1 MNKKLVAALTLSAL
15 LLSTNSFAANE
26 TQKLDAIKKLGLK
39 IDQSIN
45 KSNLKDEIK
54 LQNGITL
61 KFDKEGKLIGID
73 ALSSTEKL
81 LSGKSDANFED
92 YLNSTISKLQKDGY
106 IPKEYKL
113 VDKQDILDNGYKVV
127 FEKENSFNVKN
138 PYNIITVSFDK
149 KTNELKTFNKIEK
162 FEVTKAPSV
171 KIEDAKKVA
180 IEKLKGIKDFDE
192 TKIKS
197 ETTVVDIDKLPT
209 KFTQNKGLA
218 VSHVFEYEGTKVYVD
233 ANTKELLGADKLKSN
248 DDTQS
253 KKQYLVSR
261 IYGKD
266 RIDTSIQIA
275 KSYIKTSEFAILAN
289 QNNFPDSLSATVLS
303 KKYNAPILLTD
314 AIKADKGL
322 IQEIKR
328 LQTKYFV
335 KIGGEKSISN
345 EVATQLLPKE
355 SKVKSYKGADRYAT
369 NAEIIKEFKDA
380 DTCIIASGE
389 NFADSLSIGAFATK
403 NGYPIVL
410 VQKDKIND
418 VTKQALKDSKIK
430 KCYIVGGE
438 NSVSKSLEK
447 ELPQVIERISGND
460 RYETSLKIADK
471 FYKDAQGAYLAS
483 GEVFADSLAIN
494 PIAARFDVPL
504 ILTPKDKLPQK
515 TQQYLEKSKI
525 VQVAIIGGEKTVSKQ
540 IQQELAKTN
549 PNVATSVTFTYT
561 KDGKKITREL
571 TNAEANELAKLMN
584 ENKKHVTGERLKS
597 IFDNYFTLV
606 GANGKTKVAVSVN
619 IDKDEVVIDD
629 AILEKGAKLNKD
641 NDLAKQYI
649 KFIENLQQN

>member
-39 IDQSIN
+39 IDQSID

-61 KFDKEGKLIGID
+61 KFDKDGKLIGID
-73 ALSSTEKL
+73 ALSSKEKL
-81 LSGKSDANFED
+81 LSGKSDDKFED

-113 VDKQDILDNGYKVV
+113 VDQQDILDNGYKVV
-127 FEKENSFNVKN
+127 FEKENSYNVKN

-149 KTNELKTFNKIEK
+149 KTNELKTFNKIGN
-162 FEVTKAPSV
+162 FEVTTKPKI

-180 IEKLKGIKDFDE
+180 IEKLKSIKDFDE
-192 TKIKS
+192 TKVKS
-197 ETTVVDIDKLPT
+197 ETTVVDIEKLPT
-209 KFTQNKGLA
+209 KFTQNKGLK
-218 VSHVFEYEGTKVYVD
+218 VSYVFEYEGTKVYVD

-248 DDTQS
+248 GNAQS
-253 KKQYLVSR
+253 TKPYVVSR

-275 KSYIKTSEFAILAN
+275 KSYIKTSKFAILAN

-303 KKYNAPILLTD
+303 KKFNAPILLTD
-314 AIKADKGL
+314 SKVADKSL

-345 EVATQLLPKE
+345 EVAKQLLPEK
-355 SKVKSYKGADRYAT
+355 SKVRSFKGADRYAT

-380 DTCIIASGE
+380 DTCIIAGGE
-389 NFADSLSIGAFATK
+389 NFADSLSIGAYATK

-410 VQKDKIND
+410 VQKNKIND

-447 ELPQVIERISGND
+447 ELPQVIERIAGND

-471 FYKDAQGAYLAS
+471 FYKDAEGAYLAS
-483 GEVFADSLAIN
+483 GEAFADSLAIN
-494 PIAARFDVPL
+494 PIAAKFDVPL

-515 TQQYLEKSKI
+515 TLEYLEKSKI
-525 VQVAIIGGEKTVSKQ
+525 IQVAIIGGEKTVSKQ
-540 IQQELAKTN
+540 IQQELAKN
-549 PNVATSVTFTYT
+549 NQEVATTVTFTYT
-561 KDGKKITREL
+561 KDGKKVTREL
-571 TNAEANELAKLMN
+571 TNTEANELAKLMN
-584 ENKKHVTGERLKS
+584 EHDKYVKDQRLKS

-606 GANGKTKVAVSVN
+606 GANGRTKVAVSVN
-619 IDKDEVVIDD
+619 IEKNEVVIDD
-629 AILEKGAKLNKD
+629 AITEKGATLNKD
-641 NDLAKQYI
+641 NELAKQYI
-649 KFIENLQQN
+649 KFIENLKQN

>member
-1 MNKKLVAALTLSAL
+1 MNKKILAGVLLTSL
-15 LLSTNSFAANE
+15 LIGTNSFAANE
-26 TQKLDAIKKLGLK
+26 KQKLDAIEKLGLK
-39 IDQSIN
+39 IDQSID
-45 KSNLKDEIK
+45 KTNLADEIK
-54 LQNGITL
+54 LQNKITL
-61 KFDKEGKLIGID
+61 KFDKDGKLIGID
-73 ALSSTEKL
+73 ALSITEKL
-81 LSGKSDANFED
+81 LSGKSNAKFED

-106 IPKEYKL
+106 IPEGYKL
-113 VDKQDILDNGYKVV
+113 VDEQDILDNGYKVV

-162 FEVTKAPSV
+162 FEVTNAPTA
-171 KIEDAKKVA
+171 KLDDAKKVA

-192 TKIKS
+192 TKVKS
-197 ETTVVDIDKLPT
+197 ETSVINIDNLST
-209 KFTQNKGLA
+209 KFTKNKGLVVA
-218 VSHVFEYEGTKVYVD
+218 YVFEYEDTKVYVD

-248 DDTQS
+248 GNTQS
-253 KKQYLVSR
+253 TKPYVVSR
-261 IYGKD
+261 INGKN

-314 AIKADKGL
+314 AKKSDKSL

-345 EVATQLLPKE
+345 EVAKQLLPEK
-355 SKVKSYKGADRYAT
+355 SKVRSFKGADRYAT
-369 NAEIIKEFKDA
+369 NAEIIKEFKDT

-389 NFADSLSIGAFATK
+389 NFADSLSIGAYATK

-410 VQKDKIND
+410 VQKNKIND
-418 VTKQALKDSKIK
+418 VTKKALKNTKIK

-438 NSVSKSLEK
+438 NSVSKSLKK
-447 ELPQVIERISGND
+447 ELPQVIERIAGND

-494 PIAARFDVPL
+494 PIAAKFNVPL

-515 TQQYLEKSKI
+515 TLEYLEKSKI
-525 VQVAIIGGEKTVSKQ
+525 IQVAIIGGEKTVSKE
-540 IQQELAKTN
+540 IQQELAKN
-549 PNVATSVTFTYT
+549 NQEVVTSVTFTYT
-561 KDGKKITREL
+561 KDGKKVTRKL

-584 ENKKHVTGERLKS
+584 EHDKYVKDQRLKS

-619 IDKDEVVIDD
+619 IGKDEVVIDD
-629 AILEKGAKLNKD
+629 AITGKGATLKKD
-641 NDLAKQYI
+641 NELAKQYI
-649 KFIENLQQN
+649 KFIENLKQN

>member
-1 MNKKLVAALTLSAL
+1 MNKKIIAGLMITATF
-15 LLSTNSFAANE
+15 LSTTSLASNE
-26 TQKLDAIKKLGLK
+26 SKKLETMKNFDLK
-39 IDQSIN
+39 IDEQIDKN
-45 KSNLKDEIK
+45 NLKDEIV
-54 LQNGITL
+54 LQNGVRL
-61 KFDKEGKLIGID
+61 KFDQKGNLIEYD
-73 ALSSTEKL
+73 ALNSTAKIRTR
-81 LSGKSDANFED
+81 SVDVKFED
-92 YLNSTISKLQKDGY
+92 YLNSTISKLQKDDY

-149 KTNELKTFNKIEK
+149 KTNELKTFNKIEE

-171 KIEDAKKVA
+171 KLEDAKKVA

-192 TKIKS
+192 TKVKS

-218 VSHVFEYEGTKVYVD
+218 VSYVFEYEGTKVYVD
-233 ANTKELLGADKLKSN
+233 ANTKALLGADKLKT
-248 DDTQS
+248 DDSTQS
-253 KKQYLVSR
+253 TKPYVVSR

-314 AIKADKGL
+314 AKTADKGL

-345 EVATQLLPKE
+345 EVVKQLLPE
-355 SKVKSYKGADRYAT
+355 GSKVKSYKGADRYAT

-389 NFADSLSIGAFATK
+389 NFADSLSIGAYATK

-430 KCYIVGGE
+430 KCYIVGEE

-447 ELPQVIERISGND
+447 ELPQVIERIAGND

-515 TQQYLEKSKI
+515 TQEYLDKSKI
-525 VQVAIIGGEKTVSKQ
+525 VQIAIIGGEKTVSKQ

-549 PNVATSVTFTYT
+549 PNVATSVKFTYT
-561 KDGKKITREL
+561 KDGKKVTREL

-584 ENKKHVTGERLKS
+584 EHEKYVTGERLKS

-606 GANGKTKVAVSVN
+606 SANGRTKVAVSVN
-619 IDKDEVVIDD
+619 IEKDEVVIDD
-629 AILEKGAKLNKD
+629 AILEKGATLNKD

>member
-1 MNKKLVAALTLSAL
+1 MNKKIVAALTLSAL
-15 LLSTNSFAANE
+15 LLSTNSFASNE
-26 TQKLDAIKKLGLK
+26 KQKLDAIEKLGLK
-39 IDQSIN
+39 IDQSID
-45 KSNLKDEIK
+45 KTNLADEIK

-61 KFDKEGKLIGID
+61 KFDKDGKLVGIN

-81 LSGKSDANFED
+81 LSGKTDDKFED
-92 YLNSTISKLQKDGY
+92 YLNSTIAKLQKDGY
-106 IPKEYKL
+106 IPEGYKL

-149 KTNELKTFNKIEK
+149 KTNELKTFNKIEE

-171 KIEDAKKVA
+171 KLEDAKKVA
-180 IEKLKGIKDFDE
+180 IEKLKGIKGFDE
-192 TKIKS
+192 TKVKS
-197 ETTVVDIDKLPT
+197 ETTVVDVDKLPT
-209 KFTQNKGLA
+209 KFTQNKGLK
-218 VSHVFEYEGTKVYVD
+218 VSYVFEYEGTKVYVD
-233 ANTKELLGADKLKSN
+233 ANTKELLGADKLKS
-248 DDTQS
+248 DDNTQGT
-253 KKQYLVSR
+253 KQYLVSR
-261 IYGKD
+261 INGKN

-275 KSYIKTSEFAILAN
+275 KSYIKSSEFAILAN

-314 AIKADKGL
+314 ANTADKGL

-345 EVATQLLPKE
+345 EVAKQLLPKG

-389 NFADSLSIGAFATK
+389 NFADSLSIGAYATK

-410 VQKDKIND
+410 VQKNKIND

-447 ELPQVIERISGND
+447 ELPQVIERIAGND

-515 TQQYLEKSKI
+515 TQQYLENSKI
-525 VQVAIIGGEKTVSKQ
+525 VQVAIIGGEKTVSKE

-549 PNVATSVTFTYT
+549 PNVATSVKFTYT
-561 KDGKKITREL
+561 KDGKKFTREL

-584 ENKKHVTGERLKS
+584 EHDKYVKDLRLKS

-619 IDKDEVVIDD
+619 IEKDEVVIDD
-629 AILEKGAKLNKD
+629 AILEKGATLNKD
-641 NDLAKQYI
+641 NELAKQYI

>member
-1 MNKKLVAALTLSAL
+1 MNKKILAGVLLTSL
-15 LLSTNSFAANE
+15 LIGTNSFAANE
-26 TQKLDAIKKLGLK
+26 TKKIDTLEDFGLKLDSKLDK
-39 IDQSIN
+39 T
-45 KSNLKDEIK
+45 NLADEIK
-54 LQNGITL
+54 LENGVTL
-61 KFDKEGKLIGID
+61 KFDKDGKLVLLDG
-73 ALSSTEKL
+73 LSAKADIL
-81 LSGKSDANFED
+81 KAKSDEKFED
-92 YLNSTISKLQKDGY
+92 YKNKTLDMLKKEGY

-162 FEVTKAPSV
+162 FEVTKAPTG
-171 KIEDAKKVA
+171 KLEDAKKVA
-180 IEKLKGIKDFDE
+180 IEKLKSIKDFDE
-192 TKIKS
+192 TKVKS
-197 ETTVVDIDKLPT
+197 ETSVINIDNLPT
-209 KFTQNKGLA
+209 KFTKNKGLVVA
-218 VSHVFEYEGTKVYVD
+218 YVFEYEGTKVYVD

-248 DDTQS
+248 DNTQS
-253 KKQYLVSR
+253 TKPYVVSR

-314 AIKADKGL
+314 SKVADKSL

-345 EVATQLLPKE
+345 EVAKQLLPEK
-355 SKVKSYKGADRYAT
+355 SKVRSFKGADRYAT

-389 NFADSLSIGAFATK
+389 NFADSLSIGAYATK

-410 VQKDKIND
+410 VQKNKIND

-438 NSVSKSLEK
+438 NSISKSLEK
-447 ELPQVIERISGND
+447 ELPQVIERIAGND

-471 FYKDAQGAYLAS
+471 FYKDAEGAYLAS

-494 PIAARFDVPL
+494 PIAAKFDVPL

-515 TQQYLEKSKI
+515 TLEYLEKSKI
-525 VQVAIIGGEKTVSKQ
+525 IQVAIIGGEKTVSKQ
-540 IQQELAKTN
+540 IQQELDKTN
-549 PNVATSVTFTYT
+549 PNVVTSVKFTYT
-561 KDGKKITREL
+561 KDGKKFTRKL

-584 ENKKHVTGERLKS
+584 EHDKYVKDQRLKS

-606 GANGKTKVAVSVN
+606 GANGRTKVAVSVN
-619 IDKDEVVIDD
+619 IEKDEVVIDD
-629 AILEKGAKLNKD
+629 AITEKGATLNKD
-641 NDLAKQYI
+641 NELAKQYI
-649 KFIENLQQN
+649 KFIENLKQN

>member
-1 MNKKLVAALTLSAL
+1 MNKKIVAALTLSAL
-15 LLSTNSFAANE
+15 LLSTNSFASNE
-26 TQKLDAIKKLGLK
+26 KQKLDAIEKLGLK
-39 IDQSIN
+39 IDQSID
-45 KSNLKDEIK
+45 KTNLADEIK

-61 KFDKEGKLIGID
+61 KFDKEGKLVGID

-81 LSGKSDANFED
+81 LSGKSDDKFED
-92 YLNSTISKLQKDGY
+92 YLNNTIAKLKKDGY
-106 IPKEYKL
+106 IPEGYKL

-171 KIEDAKKVA
+171 KLEDAKKIA
-180 IEKLKGIKDFDE
+180 IEKLKSIKDFDE
-192 TKIKS
+192 TKVES

-209 KFTQNKGLA
+209 KFAQNKGLK
-218 VSHVFEYEGTKVYVD
+218 VSYVFEYEGTTVYVD
-233 ANTKELLGADKLKSN
+233 ANTNELLGADKLKS
-248 DDTQS
+248 DDNTQS
-253 KKQYLVSR
+253 TKQYVVSR
-261 IYGKD
+261 INGKD

-275 KSYIKTSEFAILAN
+275 KSYIKSSEFAILAN

-314 AIKADKGL
+314 ATTADKGL

-345 EVATQLLPKE
+345 EVATQLLPE
-355 SKVKSYKGADRYAT
+355 GSKVKSYKGADRYAT

-389 NFADSLSIGAFATK
+389 NFADSLSIGAYATK

-410 VQKDKIND
+410 VQKNKIND

-447 ELPQVIERISGND
+447 ELPQVIERIAGND

-515 TQQYLEKSKI
+515 TQQYLENSKI
-525 VQVAIIGGEKTVSKQ
+525 IQVAIIGGEKTVSKE
-540 IQQELAKTN
+540 IQQELAKNN
-549 PNVATSVTFTYT
+549 PNVATSVKLTYT
-561 KDGKKITREL
+561 KDGKKVTREL

-606 GANGKTKVAVSVN
+606 AANGKTKVAVSVN
-619 IDKDEVVIDD
+619 IEKDGVVIDD
-629 AILEKGAKLNKD
+629 AILEKGATLNKD

-649 KFIENLQQN
+649 KFIENLHQN

>member
-1 MNKKLVAALTLSAL
+1 MNKKILAGVLLTSL
-15 LLSTNSFAANE
+15 LIGTNSFAANE
-26 TQKLDAIKKLGLK
+26 TKKIDTLEDFGLKLDSKLDK
-39 IDQSIN
+39 T
-45 KSNLKDEIK
+45 NLADEIK
-54 LQNGITL
+54 LENGVTL
-61 KFDKEGKLIGID
+61 KFDKDGKLIGIN

-81 LSGKSDANFED
+81 LSGKSDEKFED
-92 YLNSTISKLQKDGY
+92 YKNKTLDMLKKEGY

-113 VDKQDILDNGYKVV
+113 VDEQDILDNGYKVV

-162 FEVTKAPSV
+162 FEVTNAPTA
-171 KIEDAKKVA
+171 KLEDAKKVA
-180 IEKLKGIKDFDE
+180 IEKLKSIKGFDE
-192 TKIKS
+192 TKVKS
-197 ETTVVDIDKLPT
+197 ETSVINIDNLPT
-209 KFTQNKGLA
+209 KFTKNKGLVVA
-218 VSHVFEYEGTKVYVD
+218 YVFEYEGTKVYVD

-248 DDTQS
+248 SNTQS
-253 KKQYLVSR
+253 TKPYVVSR

-303 KKYNAPILLTD
+303 KKFNAPILLTD
-314 AIKADKGL
+314 SKVADKSL

-345 EVATQLLPKE
+345 EVAKQLLPEK
-355 SKVKSYKGADRYAT
+355 SKVRSFKGADRYAT

-380 DTCIIASGE
+380 NTCIIASGE
-389 NFADSLSIGAFATK
+389 NFADSLSIGAYATK

-410 VQKDKIND
+410 VQKNKIND

-447 ELPQVIERISGND
+447 ELPQVIERIAGND

-471 FYKDAQGAYLAS
+471 FYKDAEGAYLAS

-494 PIAARFDVPL
+494 PIAAKFDVPL

-515 TQQYLEKSKI
+515 TLEYLEKSKI
-525 VQVAIIGGEKTVSKQ
+525 IQVAIIGGEKTVSKQ

-561 KDGKKITREL
+561 KDGKKVTREL

-584 ENKKHVTGERLKS
+584 EHDKYVKDQRLKS

-606 GANGKTKVAVSVN
+606 GANGRTKVAVSVN
-619 IDKDEVVIDD
+619 IEKDEVVIDD
-629 AILEKGAKLNKD
+629 AITEKGATLNKD
-641 NDLAKQYI
+641 NELAKQYI
-649 KFIENLQQN
+649 KFIKNLKQN

>member
-1 MNKKLVAALTLSAL
+1 MNKKIIVGLMITATF
-15 LLSTNSFAANE
+15 LSTTSLASNE
-26 TQKLDAIKKLGLK
+26 SKKLETLKNFDLK
-39 IDQSIN
+39 IDEQIDKN
-45 KSNLKDEIK
+45 NLKDEIVM
-54 LQNGITL
+54 QNGVRL
-61 KFDKEGKLIGID
+61 KFDEKGNLIEYD
-73 ALSSTEKL
+73 ALNNTAKIRTRSVDVK
-81 LSGKSDANFED
+81 FED
-92 YLNSTISKLQKDGY
+92 YLNSTISKLKKDGY
-106 IPKEYKL
+106 IPEGYKL
-113 VDKQDILDNGYKVV
+113 VDQQDILDNGYKVV

-149 KTNELKTFNKIEK
+149 KTNELKTFNKIGD
-162 FEVTKAPSV
+162 FEVTKAPTV
-171 KIEDAKKVA
+171 KLEDAKKIA
-180 IEKLKGIKDFDE
+180 TDKLKSIKDFDE
-192 TKIKS
+192 SKVKS
-197 ETTVVDIDKLPT
+197 ETSVINIDTLST
-209 KFTQNKGLA
+209 KFTQSKGLVVA
-218 VSHVFEYEGTKVYVD
+218 YVFEYEDTKVYVD
-233 ANTKELLGADKLKSN
+233 ANTKEFLGADKLKAN
-248 DDTQS
+248 TE
-253 KKQYLVSR
+253 KQFIVSR

-314 AIKADKGL
+314 AIKADKSL

-328 LQTKYFV
+328 LQTKNFI
-335 KIGGEKSISN
+335 KIGGENSISN
-345 EVATQLLPKE
+345 KVATELLPE
-355 SKVKSYKGADRYAT
+355 GSKVRSFKGADRYAT

-418 VTKQALKDSKIK
+418 VTKQALKNTKIK
-430 KCYIVGGE
+430 KYYIVGGE

-447 ELPQVIERISGND
+447 ELPQVIERIAGND

-471 FYKDAQGAYLAS
+471 FYKNAQGAYLAS

-515 TQQYLEKSKI
+515 TLEYLDNSKI
-525 VQVAIIGGEKTVSKQ
+525 VQIAIIGGEKTVSKQ
-540 IQQELAKTN
+540 IQQELVKTN
-549 PNVATSVTFTYT
+549 PNVATSVKFTYT
-561 KDGKKITREL
+561 KDGKKVTREL
-571 TNAEANELAKLMN
+571 TNTEANELAKLMN
-584 ENKKHVTGERLKS
+584 ENKKYVTGERLKS

-606 GANGKTKVAVSVN
+606 GANGRTKVAVSVN
-619 IDKDEVVIDD
+619 IEKDEVVIDD
-629 AILEKGAKLNKD
+629 AILKKGAKLNKD

-649 KFIENLQQN
+649 KFIGNLQQN

>member
-15 LLSTNSFAANE
+15 LLSTNSFASNE
-26 TQKLDAIKKLGLK
+26 TQKLDAIEKLGLK
-39 IDQSIN
+39 IDQSID
-45 KSNLKDEIK
+45 KTNLADEIK

-61 KFDKEGKLIGID
+61 KFDKEGKLVGIN

-81 LSGKSDANFED
+81 LSGKTDDKFED
-92 YLNSTISKLQKDGY
+92 YLNNTIAKLKKDGY
-106 IPKEYKL
+106 IPEEYKL

-149 KTNELKTFNKIEK
+149 KTNELKTFNKIEE
-162 FEVTKAPSV
+162 FDVTKAPSV
-171 KIEDAKKVA
+171 KLEDAKKAA
-180 IEKLKGIKDFDE
+180 IEKLKSIKGFDE
-192 TKIKS
+192 TKVKS

-218 VSHVFEYEGTKVYVD
+218 VSYVFEYEDTKVYVD

-248 DDTQS
+248 GNTQS
-253 KKQYLVSR
+253 TKQYLVSR
-261 IYGKD
+261 INGKD

-275 KSYIKTSEFAILAN
+275 KSYIKSSEFAILAN

-314 AIKADKGL
+314 AKTADKGL

-335 KIGGEKSISN
+335 KIGGQKSISN
-345 EVATQLLPKE
+345 EVAKQLLPKG
-355 SKVKSYKGADRYAT
+355 SKVRSFKGADRYAT
-369 NAEIIKEFKDA
+369 NAEIIKEYKDA

-389 NFADSLSIGAFATK
+389 NFADSLSIGAYATK

-410 VQKDKIND
+410 VQKNKIND

-447 ELPQVIERISGND
+447 ELPQVIERIAGND

-471 FYKDAQGAYLAS
+471 FYKDAEGAYLAS

-515 TQQYLEKSKI
+515 TQQYLENSKI
-525 VQVAIIGGEKTVSKQ
+525 VQVAIIGGEKTVSKE

-549 PNVATSVTFTYT
+549 PNVATSVKFTYT
-561 KDGKKITREL
+561 KDGKKFTREL

-584 ENKKHVTGERLKS
+584 EHDKYVKDLRLKS

-606 GANGKTKVAVSVN
+606 GANGRTKVAVSVN
-619 IDKDEVVIDD
+619 IEKDEVVIDD
-629 AILEKGAKLNKD
+629 AILEKGATLNKD
-641 NDLAKQYI
+641 NELAKQYI

>member
-1 MNKKLVAALTLSAL
+1 MNKKLVSALTLSAL
-15 LLSTNSFAANE
+15 LLSTNSFASNE
-26 TQKLDAIKKLGLK
+26 TQKLDAIEKLGLK
-39 IDQSIN
+39 IDQSIDKN
-45 KSNLKDEIK
+45 NLADEIK

-81 LSGKSDANFED
+81 LSGKSDDKFED
-92 YLNSTISKLQKDGY
+92 YLNSTIAKLKKDGY
-106 IPKEYKL
+106 IPEGYKL

-149 KTNELKTFNKIEK
+149 KTNELKTFNKIEE
-162 FEVTKAPSV
+162 FEVTKAPTA
-171 KIEDAKKVA
+171 KLEDAKKVA
-180 IEKLKGIKDFDE
+180 IEKLKSIKGFDE
-192 TKIKS
+192 TKVKS

-209 KFTQNKGLA
+209 KFTQNKGLK
-218 VSHVFEYEGTKVYVD
+218 VSYVFEYEGTKVYVD
-233 ANTKELLGADKLKSN
+233 ANTKELLGADKLKE
-248 DDTQS
+248 DDNTQS
-253 KKQYLVSR
+253 TKQYVVSR
-261 IYGKD
+261 INGKD

-314 AIKADKGL
+314 ATTADKGL

-345 EVATQLLPKE
+345 EVATQLLPKG

-389 NFADSLSIGAFATK
+389 NFADSLSIGAYATK

-410 VQKDKIND
+410 VQKNKIND

-447 ELPQVIERISGND
+447 ELPQVIERIAGND

-471 FYKDAQGAYLAS
+471 FYKDAKGAYLAS

-525 VQVAIIGGEKTVSKQ
+525 VQVAIIGGEKTVSKE

-549 PNVATSVTFTYT
+549 PNVATSVKFTYT
-561 KDGKKITREL
+561 KDGKKFTREL

-584 ENKKHVTGERLKS
+584 EHDKYVKDLRLKS

-619 IDKDEVVIDD
+619 IGKDEVVIDD
-629 AILEKGAKLNKD
+629 AITEKGATLKKD
-641 NDLAKQYI
+641 NELAKQYI
-649 KFIENLQQN
+649 KFIENLKQN

>member
-1 MNKKLVAALTLSAL
+1 MNKKILAGVLLTSL
-15 LLSTNSFAANE
+15 LIGTNSFAANE
-26 TQKLDAIKKLGLK
+26 TKKIDTLEDFGLKLDSKLDK
-39 IDQSIN
+39 T
-45 KSNLKDEIK
+45 NLADEIK
-54 LQNGITL
+54 LQNKITL
-61 KFDKEGKLIGID
+61 KFDKDGKVIGIN

-81 LSGKSDANFED
+81 LSGKSDEKFED
-92 YLNSTISKLQKDGY
+92 YKNKTLDMLKKEGY

-113 VDKQDILDNGYKVV
+113 VDEQDILDNGYKVV

-162 FEVTKAPSV
+162 FEVTKAPTV
-171 KIEDAKKVA
+171 KLEDAKKVA
-180 IEKLKGIKDFDE
+180 IEKLKSIKDFDD
-192 TKIKS
+192 TKVKS
-197 ETTVVDIDKLPT
+197 ETSVINIDNLPT
-209 KFTQNKGLA
+209 KFTKNKGLVVA
-218 VSHVFEYEGTKVYVD
+218 YVFEYEGTKVYVD

-248 DDTQS
+248 ADTQS
-253 KKQYLVSR
+253 TKPYVVSR

-314 AIKADKGL
+314 AKKSDKSL

-345 EVATQLLPKE
+345 EVAKQLLPEK
-355 SKVKSYKGADRYAT
+355 SKVRSFKGADRYAT

-389 NFADSLSIGAFATK
+389 NFADSLSIGAYATK

-410 VQKDKIND
+410 VQKNKIND
-418 VTKQALKDSKIK
+418 VTKQALKNSKIK

-447 ELPQVIERISGND
+447 ELPQVIERIAGND

-471 FYKDAQGAYLAS
+471 FYKDAEGAYLAS

-494 PIAARFDVPL
+494 PIAAKFDVPL

-515 TQQYLEKSKI
+515 TLEYLEKSKI
-525 VQVAIIGGEKTVSKQ
+525 IQVAIIGGEKTVSKQ
-540 IQQELAKTN
+540 IQQELAKN
-549 PNVATSVTFTYT
+549 NQEVAKTVTFTYT
-561 KDGKKITREL
+561 KDGKKVTREL
-571 TNAEANELAKLMN
+571 TNSEANQLAKLMN
-584 ENKKHVTGERLKS
+584 EHDKYVKDQRLKS

-606 GANGKTKVAVSVN
+606 GANGRKKVAVSVN
-619 IDKDEVVIDD
+619 IEKNEVVIDD
-629 AILEKGAKLNKD
+629 AITEKGATLNKD
-641 NDLAKQYI
+641 NELAKQYI
-649 KFIENLQQN
+649 KFIENLKQN

>member
-15 LLSTNSFAANE
+15 LLSTNSFASNE
-26 TQKLDAIKKLGLK
+26 TQKLDAIEKLGLK
-39 IDQSIN
+39 IDQSID
-45 KSNLKDEIK
+45 KTNLADEIK

-61 KFDKEGKLIGID
+61 KFDKEGKLIGIN

-81 LSGKSDANFED
+81 LSGKSNDKFED

-113 VDKQDILDNGYKVV
+113 VDRQDILDNGYKVV

-149 KTNELKTFNKIEK
+149 KTNELKTFNKIEE
-162 FEVTKAPSV
+162 FEVTKAPTI

-180 IEKLKGIKDFDE
+180 IEKLKGIKGFDE

-197 ETTVVDIDKLPT
+197 ETTVVNIDKLPT

-218 VSHVFEYEGTKVYVD
+218 VSYVFEYEGTKVYVD
-233 ANTKELLGADKLKSN
+233 ANTKKLLGADKLKT
-248 DDTQS
+248 DDSTQS
-253 KKQYLVSR
+253 TKPYVVSR

-314 AIKADKGL
+314 AIKADKSL

-345 EVATQLLPKE
+345 EVAKQLLPEK
-355 SKVKSYKGADRYAT
+355 SKVRSFKGADRYAT

-418 VTKQALKDSKIK
+418 VTKQALKNTKIK

-447 ELPQVIERISGND
+447 ELPKVIERIAGND

-471 FYKDAQGAYLAS
+471 FYKNAQGAYLAS

-515 TQQYLEKSKI
+515 TQEYLDNSKI
-525 VQVAIIGGEKTVSKQ
+525 VQIAIIGGEKTVSKQ

-549 PNVATSVTFTYT
+549 PNVATSVKFTYT
-561 KDGKKITREL
+561 KDGKKVTREL
-571 TNAEANELAKLMN
+571 TNAEANKLAKLMN
-584 ENKKHVTGERLKS
+584 EHEKYVTGERLKS

-606 GANGKTKVAVSVN
+606 SANGRTKVAVSVN
-619 IDKDEVVIDD
+619 IEKDEVVIDD
-629 AILEKGAKLNKD
+629 AILKKGATLNKD

>member
-1 MNKKLVAALTLSAL
+1 MNKKILAGVLLTSL
-15 LLSTNSFAANE
+15 LIGTNSFAANE
-26 TQKLDAIKKLGLK
+26 TKKIDTLEDFGLKLDSKLDK
-39 IDQSIN
+39 T
-45 KSNLKDEIK
+45 NLADEIK
-54 LQNGITL
+54 LENGVTL
-61 KFDKEGKLIGID
+61 KFDKDGKLVLLDG
-73 ALSSTEKL
+73 LSAKADIL
-81 LSGKSDANFED
+81 KAKSDEKFED
-92 YLNSTISKLQKDGY
+92 YKNKTLDMLKKEGY

-113 VDKQDILDNGYKVV
+113 VDKQNILDNGYKVV

-149 KTNELKTFNKIEK
+149 KTNEFKTFNKIED
-162 FEVTKAPSV
+162 FEVTKAPTA
-171 KIEDAKKVA
+171 KLEDAKKVA
-180 IEKLKGIKDFDE
+180 IEKLKSIKDFDD
-192 TKIKS
+192 TKVKS
-197 ETTVVDIDKLPT
+197 ETSVINIDNLPT
-209 KFTQNKGLA
+209 KFTKNKGLVVA
-218 VSHVFEYEGTKVYVD
+218 YVFEYEGTKVYVD

-248 DDTQS
+248 DNTQS
-253 KKQYLVSR
+253 TKPYVVSR

-266 RIDTSIQIA
+266 RIGTSIQIA

-314 AIKADKGL
+314 AKTADKSL

-345 EVATQLLPKE
+345 EVAKQLLPEK
-355 SKVKSYKGADRYAT
+355 SKVRSFKGADRYAT

-389 NFADSLSIGAFATK
+389 NFADSLSIGAYATK

-410 VQKDKIND
+410 VQKNKIND
-418 VTKQALKDSKIK
+418 VTKQALNDSKIK

-447 ELPQVIERISGND
+447 ELPQVIKRIAGND

-471 FYKDAQGAYLAS
+471 FYKDAEGAYLAS

-494 PIAARFDVPL
+494 PIAAKFDVPL

-515 TQQYLEKSKI
+515 TLEYLEKSKI
-525 VQVAIIGGEKTVSKQ
+525 IQVAIIGGEKTVSKQ
-540 IQQELAKTN
+540 IQQKLAKN
-549 PNVATSVTFTYT
+549 NQEVATSVKFTYT
-561 KDGKKITREL
+561 KDGKKVTREL

-584 ENKKHVTGERLKS
+584 EHGKYVKDQRLKS
-597 IFDNYFTLV
+597 IFNNYFTLV
-606 GANGKTKVAVSVN
+606 GANGRTKVAVSVN
-619 IDKDEVVIDD
+619 IEKNEVVIDD
-629 AILEKGAKLNKD
+629 AILEKGATLNKD
-641 NDLAKQYI
+641 NELAKQYI
-649 KFIENLQQN
+649 KFIENLKQN

>member
-1 MNKKLVAALTLSAL
+1 MNKKILAGVLLTSL
-15 LLSTNSFAANE
+15 LIGTNSFAANE
-26 TQKLDAIKKLGLK
+26 TKKIDTLEDFGLKLDSKLDK
-39 IDQSIN
+39 T
-45 KSNLKDEIK
+45 NLADEIK
-54 LQNGITL
+54 LENGVTL
-61 KFDKEGKLIGID
+61 KFDKDGKLIGIN

-81 LSGKSDANFED
+81 LSGKSDEKFED
-92 YLNSTISKLQKDGY
+92 YKNKTLDMLKKEGY

-113 VDKQDILDNGYKVV
+113 VDEQDILDNGYKVV

-162 FEVTKAPSV
+162 FEVTKAPTA
-171 KIEDAKKVA
+171 KLADAKKVA
-180 IEKLKGIKDFDE
+180 IEKLKSIKDFDE
-192 TKIKS
+192 TKVKS
-197 ETTVVDIDKLPT
+197 ETSVINIDNLPT
-209 KFTQNKGLA
+209 KFTKNKGLVVA
-218 VSHVFEYEGTKVYVD
+218 YVFEYEGTKVYVD

-248 DDTQS
+248 GNTKS
-253 KKQYLVSR
+253 TKPYVVSR

-314 AIKADKGL
+314 ANTADKGL

-345 EVATQLLPKE
+345 EVAKQLLPEK
-355 SKVKSYKGADRYAT
+355 SKVRSFKGADRYAT

-389 NFADSLSIGAFATK
+389 NFADSLSIGAYATK

-410 VQKDKIND
+410 VQKNKIND

-447 ELPQVIERISGND
+447 ELPQVIERIAGND

-471 FYKDAQGAYLAS
+471 FYKDAEGAYLAS

-494 PIAARFDVPL
+494 PIAAKFDVPL

-515 TQQYLEKSKI
+515 TLEYLEKSKI
-525 VQVAIIGGEKTVSKQ
+525 IQVAIIGGEKTVSKQ
-540 IQQELAKTN
+540 IQQELAKNNQEVVKT
-549 PNVATSVTFTYT
+549 VTFTYT
-561 KDGKKITREL
+561 KDGKKVTREL

-584 ENKKHVTGERLKS
+584 EHDKYVKDQRLKS
-597 IFDNYFTLV
+597 IFNNYFTLV
-606 GANGKTKVAVSVN
+606 GANGRTKVAVSVN
-619 IDKDEVVIDD
+619 IEKDEVVIDD
-629 AILEKGAKLNKD
+629 AITEKGATLNKD
-641 NDLAKQYI
+641 NELAKQYI
-649 KFIENLQQN
+649 KFIENLKQN

>member
-1 MNKKLVAALTLSAL
+1 MNKKIVAALTLSAL
-15 LLSTNSFAANE
+15 LLSTNSFASNE
-26 TQKLDAIKKLGLK
+26 KQKLDAIEKLGLK
-39 IDQSIN
+39 IDQSID
-45 KSNLKDEIK
+45 KTNLADEIK

-61 KFDKEGKLIGID
+61 KFDKEGKLVGID

-81 LSGKSDANFED
+81 LSGKSDDKFED
-92 YLNSTISKLQKDGY
+92 YLNNTIAKLKKDGY
-106 IPKEYKL
+106 IPEGYKL
-113 VDKQDILDNGYKVV
+113 VDKQDMLDNGYKVV

-171 KIEDAKKVA
+171 KLEDAKKIA
-180 IEKLKGIKDFDE
+180 IEKLKSIKDFDE
-192 TKIKS
+192 TKVES

-209 KFTQNKGLA
+209 KFAQNKGLK
-218 VSHVFEYEGTKVYVD
+218 VSYVFEYEGTKVYVD
-233 ANTKELLGADKLKSN
+233 ANTNELLGADKLKS
-248 DDTQS
+248 DDNTQS
-253 KKQYLVSR
+253 TKQYVVSR
-261 IYGKD
+261 INGKD

-275 KSYIKTSEFAILAN
+275 KSYIKSSEFAILAN

-314 AIKADKGL
+314 ATTADKGL

-345 EVATQLLPKE
+345 EVATQLLPE
-355 SKVKSYKGADRYAT
+355 GSKVKSYKGADRYAT

-389 NFADSLSIGAFATK
+389 NFADSLSIGAYATK

-410 VQKDKIND
+410 VQKNKIND

-447 ELPQVIERISGND
+447 ELPQVIERIAGND

-515 TQQYLEKSKI
+515 TQQYLENSKI
-525 VQVAIIGGEKTVSKQ
+525 IQVAIIGGEKTVSKE
-540 IQQELAKTN
+540 IQQELAKNN
-549 PNVATSVTFTYT
+549 PNVATSVKLTYT
-561 KDGKKITREL
+561 KDGKKVTREL

-606 GANGKTKVAVSVN
+606 AANGKTKVAVSVN
-619 IDKDEVVIDD
+619 IEKDGVVIDD
-629 AILEKGAKLNKD
+629 AILEKGATLNKD

-649 KFIENLQQN
+649 KFIENLHQN

>member
-1 MNKKLVAALTLSAL
+1 MNKKILAGVLLTSL
-15 LLSTNSFAANE
+15 LIGTNSFAVNE
-26 TQKLDAIKKLGLK
+26 TKKIDTLEDFGLKLDSKLDK
-39 IDQSIN
+39 T
-45 KSNLKDEIK
+45 NLADEIK

-61 KFDKEGKLIGID
+61 KFDKDGKLIGID

-81 LSGKSDANFED
+81 LSGKSDDKFED

-113 VDKQDILDNGYKVV
+113 VDEQDILDNGYKVV

-162 FEVTKAPSV
+162 FEVTKAPTA
-171 KIEDAKKVA
+171 KLEDAKKVA
-180 IEKLKGIKDFDE
+180 IEKLKSIKGFDE
-192 TKIKS
+192 TKVKS
-197 ETTVVDIDKLPT
+197 ETSVINIDNLPT
-209 KFTQNKGLA
+209 KFTKNKDLVVA
-218 VSHVFEYEGTKVYVD
+218 YVFEYEGTKVYVD

-248 DDTQS
+248 SNTQS
-253 KKQYLVSR
+253 TKPYVVSR

-303 KKYNAPILLTD
+303 KKFNAPILLTD
-314 AIKADKGL
+314 ANTADKGL

-345 EVATQLLPKE
+345 EVAKQLLPEK
-355 SKVKSYKGADRYAT
+355 SKVRSFKGADRYAT

-389 NFADSLSIGAFATK
+389 NFADSLSIGAYATK

-418 VTKQALKDSKIK
+418 VTKQALKNSKIK

-447 ELPQVIERISGND
+447 ELPQVIERIAGND

-471 FYKDAQGAYLAS
+471 FYKDAEGAYLAS

-494 PIAARFDVPL
+494 PIAAKFDVPL

-515 TQQYLEKSKI
+515 TLEYLEKSKI
-525 VQVAIIGGEKTVSKQ
+525 IQVAIIGGEKTVSKQ
-540 IQQELAKTN
+540 IQQELAKN
-549 PNVATSVTFTYT
+549 NQEVAKTVTFTYT
-561 KDGKKITREL
+561 KDGKKVTREL

-584 ENKKHVTGERLKS
+584 EHDKYVKDPRLKS

-619 IDKDEVVIDD
+619 IEKDEVVIDD
-629 AILEKGAKLNKD
+629 AITEKGATLNKD
-641 NDLAKQYI
+641 NELAKQYI
-649 KFIENLQQN
+649 KFIKNLKQN

>member
-1 MNKKLVAALTLSAL
+1 MNKKIVAALTLSAL
-15 LLSTNSFAANE
+15 LLSTNSFASNE
-26 TQKLDAIKKLGLK
+26 TQKLDAIEKLGLK
-39 IDQSIN
+39 IDQSID
-45 KSNLKDEIK
+45 KTNLADEIK
-54 LQNGITL
+54 LQSGITL
-61 KFDKEGKLIGID
+61 KFDKDGKLVGIN

-81 LSGKSDANFED
+81 LSGKSDDKFED

-106 IPKEYKL
+106 IPKKYKL

-138 PYNIITVSFDK
+138 PYNIIIVSFDK

-162 FEVTKAPSV
+162 FEVTKAPTA
-171 KIEDAKKVA
+171 KLEDAKKVA
-180 IEKLKGIKDFDE
+180 IEKLKSIKDFDE
-192 TKIKS
+192 TKVKS
-197 ETTVVDIDKLPT
+197 KTTVVDVDKLPT
-209 KFTQNKGLA
+209 KFTQNKGLK
-218 VSHVFEYEGTKVYVD
+218 VSYVFEYEGTKVYVD

-248 DDTQS
+248 DNIQS
-253 KKQYLVSR
+253 TKQYVVSR
-261 IYGKD
+261 INGKD

-275 KSYIKTSEFAILAN
+275 KSYIKSSEFAILAN

-314 AIKADKGL
+314 AKTADKGL

-345 EVATQLLPKE
+345 EVAKQLLPKG

-410 VQKDKIND
+410 VQKNKIND

-447 ELPQVIERISGND
+447 VLPQVIERIAGND
-460 RYETSLKIADK
+460 RYQTSLKIADK

-494 PIAARFDVPL
+494 PIAARLDVPL

-515 TQQYLEKSKI
+515 TQQYLENSKI
-525 VQVAIIGGEKTVSKQ
+525 VQVAIIGGEKTVSKE

-549 PNVATSVTFTYT
+549 PNVATSVKFTYT
-561 KDGKKITREL
+561 KDGKKFTREL

-584 ENKKHVTGERLKS
+584 EHDKYVKDLRLKS

-619 IDKDEVVIDD
+619 IEKDEVVIDD
-629 AILEKGAKLNKD
+629 AILEKGATLNKD
-641 NDLAKQYI
+641 NELAKQYI

>member
-1 MNKKLVAALTLSAL
+1 MNKKLITALTLSTL
-15 LLSTNSFAANE
+15 LLTTNSFASNE
-26 TQKLDAIKKLGLK
+26 TQKLDAMEKLGLK
-39 IDQSIN
+39 IDESIDKTN
-45 KSNLKDEIK
+45 IKDEIK
-54 LQNGITL
+54 LENGITL
-61 KFDKEGKLIGID
+61 KFDKEGKLIAID
-73 ALSSTEKL
+73 AFSSTEKL
-81 LSGKSDANFED
+81 LSEKTDVKFED
-92 YLNSTISKLQKDGY
+92 YLNNTIAKLKKEGY

-127 FEKENSFNVKN
+127 FEKENPYNVKN
-138 PYNIITVSFDK
+138 PYNIITISFDK
-149 KTNELKTFNKIEK
+149 KTNELKTLNKIAD
-162 FEVTKAPSV
+162 FEVTKKPTI

-192 TKIKS
+192 TKVKS
-197 ETTVVDIDKLPT
+197 ETTVVDIDKLAT

-218 VSHVFEYEGTKVYVD
+218 VSYVFEYEGTKVYVD
-233 ANTKELLGADKLKSN
+233 ANTKELLGADKLKT
-248 DDTQS
+248 DDSTQS
-253 KKQYLVSR
+253 TKPYVVSR

-314 AIKADKGL
+314 ANTADKSL
-322 IQEIKR
+322 IEEIKR

-345 EVATQLLPKE
+345 EVAIQLLPEK

-447 ELPQVIERISGND
+447 ELPQVIERIAGND

-494 PIAARFDVPL
+494 PIAAKFDVPL

-515 TQQYLEKSKI
+515 TQEYLDNSKI
-525 VQVAIIGGEKTVSKQ
+525 VQIAIIGGEKTVSKQ
-540 IQQELAKTN
+540 IQQELGKTN
-549 PNVATSVTFTYT
+549 PNVATTVTFTYT
-561 KDGKKITREL
+561 KDAKKVTREL

-584 ENKKHVTGERLKS
+584 EHDKYVKDQRLKS

-606 GANGKTKVAVSVN
+606 GANGRTKVAVSVN
-619 IDKDEVVIDD
+619 IEKDEVVIDD
-629 AILEKGAKLNKD
+629 AITEKGATLNKD

>member
-1 MNKKLVAALTLSAL
+1 MNKKIVAALTLSAL

-26 TQKLDAIKKLGLK
+26 TQKLDAMKKLGLK
-39 IDQSIN
+39 IDQSID

-81 LSGKSDANFED
+81 FSGKSDDKFED

-127 FEKENSFNVKN
+127 FEKENSYNIKN

-149 KTNELKTFNKIEK
+149 KTNEFKNFNKIGD
-162 FEVTKAPSV
+162 FEVTKKPTI

-192 TKIKS
+192 TKVKS
-197 ETTVVDIDKLPT
+197 ETSVINIDNLPT
-209 KFTQNKGLA
+209 KFTKNKGLVVA
-218 VSHVFEYEGTKVYVD
+218 YVFEYEGTKVYVD

-248 DDTQS
+248 ANTQS

-314 AIKADKGL
+314 AIKADKSL

-345 EVATQLLPKE
+345 EVAIQLLPEK

-369 NAEIIKEFKDA
+369 NAEIIKEFNDA

-418 VTKQALKDSKIK
+418 VTKQVLKDSKIK

-447 ELPQVIERISGND
+447 ELPQVIERIAGND
-460 RYETSLKIADK
+460 RYETSLKIAGK

-515 TQQYLEKSKI
+515 TQEYLDNSKI
-525 VQVAIIGGEKTVSKQ
+525 IQVAIIGGEKTVSKQ

-549 PNVATSVTFTYT
+549 PNVATSVKFTYT
-561 KDGKKITREL
+561 KDGKKVTREL

-584 ENKKHVTGERLKS
+584 EHEKYVTGERLKS

-606 GANGKTKVAVSVN
+606 SANGKTKVAVSVN
-619 IDKDEVVIDD
+619 IGKDEVVIDD
-629 AILEKGAKLNKD
+629 AILEKGATLNKD

>member
-15 LLSTNSFAANE
+15 LLSTNSFASNE
-26 TQKLDAIKKLGLK
+26 TQKLDAMKKLGLK
-39 IDQSIN
+39 IDQSID

-61 KFDKEGKLIGID
+61 KFDKEGKLIGIN

-81 LSGKSDANFED
+81 LPGKSNDKFED
-92 YLNSTISKLQKDGY
+92 YFNSTISKLQKEGY
-106 IPKEYKL
+106 IPEGYKL

-149 KTNELKTFNKIEK
+149 KTNELKTFNKIEE
-162 FEVTKAPSV
+162 FEVTKSPSV
-171 KIEDAKKVA
+171 KLEDAKKVA
-180 IEKLKGIKDFDE
+180 IEKLKSIKGFDE
-192 TKIKS
+192 TKVKS
-197 ETTVVDIDKLPT
+197 ETTVVDVDKLPT
-209 KFTQNKGLA
+209 KFTQNKGLK
-218 VSHVFEYEGTKVYVD
+218 VSYVFEYEGTKVYVD
-233 ANTKELLGADKLKSN
+233 ANTNELLGADKLKS
-248 DDTQS
+248 DDNTQS
-253 KKQYLVSR
+253 KKQYVVSR

-314 AIKADKGL
+314 AIKADKSL
-322 IQEIKR
+322 IQEIKS

-345 EVATQLLPKE
+345 EVATQLLPE
-355 SKVKSYKGADRYAT
+355 GSKVKSYKGADRYAT

-389 NFADSLSIGAFATK
+389 NFADSLSIGAYATK

-447 ELPQVIERISGND
+447 ELPQVIERIAGND

-515 TQQYLEKSKI
+515 TQEYLDNSKI
-525 VQVAIIGGEKTVSKQ
+525 VQIAIIGGEKTVSKQ
-540 IQQELAKTN
+540 IQQQLAKTN
-549 PNVATSVTFTYT
+549 PNVATYVKFTYT
-561 KDGKKITREL
+561 KAGKKVTREL
-571 TNAEANELAKLMN
+571 TNAEANEFAKLMN
-584 ENKKHVTGERLKS
+584 EHEKYVTGERLKS

-606 GANGKTKVAVSVN
+606 GANGRTKVAVSVN
-619 IDKDEVVIDD
+619 IEKDEVVIDD
-629 AILEKGAKLNKD
+629 AILEKGATLNKD

>member
-1 MNKKLVAALTLSAL
+1 MNKKILAGVLLTSLLVG
-15 LLSTNSFAANE
+15 TNSFAANE
-26 TQKLDAIKKLGLK
+26 TKKIDTLEDFGLKLDSKLDK
-39 IDQSIN
+39 T
-45 KSNLKDEIK
+45 NLADEIK
-54 LQNGITL
+54 LENGVTL
-61 KFDKEGKLIGID
+61 KFDKDGKLVLLDG
-73 ALSSTEKL
+73 LSAKADIL
-81 LSGKSDANFED
+81 KAKSDEKFED
-92 YLNSTISKLQKDGY
+92 YKNKTLDMLKKEGY

-113 VDKQDILDNGYKVV
+113 VDEQDILDNGYKVV

-162 FEVTKAPSV
+162 FEVTKAPTA
-171 KIEDAKKVA
+171 KLADAKKVA
-180 IEKLKGIKDFDE
+180 IEKLKSIKDFDE
-192 TKIKS
+192 TKVKS
-197 ETTVVDIDKLPT
+197 ETSVINIDNLPT
-209 KFTQNKGLA
+209 KFTKNKGLVVA
-218 VSHVFEYEGTKVYVD
+218 YVFEYEDTKVYVD

-248 DDTQS
+248 ANTQS
-253 KKQYLVSR
+253 TKPYVVSR
-261 IYGKD
+261 IFGKD

-275 KSYIKTSEFAILAN
+275 KSYIKKSEFAILAN

-314 AIKADKGL
+314 AKKSDKSL
-322 IQEIKR
+322 IREIKR

-345 EVATQLLPKE
+345 EVAKQLLPEK
-355 SKVKSYKGADRYAT
+355 SKVRSFKGADRYAT

-389 NFADSLSIGAFATK
+389 NFADSLSIGAYATK

-410 VQKDKIND
+410 VQKNKIND
-418 VTKQALKDSKIK
+418 VTKQALKNSKIK

-447 ELPQVIERISGND
+447 ELPQVIERIAGND

-471 FYKDAQGAYLAS
+471 FYKDAEGAYLAS

-494 PIAARFDVPL
+494 PIAAKFDVPL

-515 TQQYLEKSKI
+515 TLEYLEKSKI
-525 VQVAIIGGEKTVSKQ
+525 IQVAIIGGEKTVSKQ
-540 IQQELAKTN
+540 IQQELAKN
-549 PNVATSVTFTYT
+549 NQEVATTVTFTYT
-561 KDGKKITREL
+561 KDGKKVTREL

-584 ENKKHVTGERLKS
+584 EHDKYVKDKRLKS

-606 GANGKTKVAVSVN
+606 GANGRTKVAVSVN
-619 IDKDEVVIDD
+619 IEKNEVVIDD
-629 AILEKGAKLNKD
+629 AINEKGATLNKD
-641 NDLAKQYI
+641 NELAKQYI
-649 KFIENLQQN
+649 KFIENLKQN

>member
-1 MNKKLVAALTLSAL
+1 MNKKIVAALTLSAL
-15 LLSTNSFAANE
+15 LLSTNSFASNE
-26 TQKLDAIKKLGLK
+26 KQKLDAIEKLGLK
-39 IDQSIN
+39 IDQSID
-45 KSNLKDEIK
+45 KTNLADEIK

-61 KFDKEGKLIGID
+61 KFDKEGKLVGID

-81 LSGKSDANFED
+81 LSGKSDDKFED
-92 YLNSTISKLQKDGY
+92 YLNNTIAKLKKDGY
-106 IPKEYKL
+106 IPEGYKL

-162 FEVTKAPSV
+162 FEVTKVPSV
-171 KIEDAKKVA
+171 KLEDAKKIA
-180 IEKLKGIKDFDE
+180 IEKLKSIKDFDE
-192 TKIKS
+192 TKVES

-209 KFTQNKGLA
+209 KFAQNKGLK
-218 VSHVFEYEGTKVYVD
+218 VSYVFEYEGTKVYVD
-233 ANTKELLGADKLKSN
+233 ANTNELLGADKLKS
-248 DDTQS
+248 DDNTQS
-253 KKQYLVSR
+253 TKQYVVSR
-261 IYGKD
+261 INGKD

-275 KSYIKTSEFAILAN
+275 KSYIKSSEFAILAN

-314 AIKADKGL
+314 ATTADKGL

-345 EVATQLLPKE
+345 EVATQLLPE
-355 SKVKSYKGADRYAT
+355 GSKVKSYKGADRYAT

-389 NFADSLSIGAFATK
+389 NFADSLSIGAYATK

-410 VQKDKIND
+410 VQKNKIND

-447 ELPQVIERISGND
+447 ELPQVIERIAGND

-515 TQQYLEKSKI
+515 TQQYLENSKI
-525 VQVAIIGGEKTVSKQ
+525 IQVAIIGGEKTVFKE
-540 IQQELAKTN
+540 IQQELAKNN
-549 PNVATSVTFTYT
+549 PNVATSVKLTYT
-561 KDGKKITREL
+561 KDGKKVTREL

-606 GANGKTKVAVSVN
+606 AANGKTKVAVSVN
-619 IDKDEVVIDD
+619 IEKDGVVIDD
-629 AILEKGAKLNKD
+629 AILEKGATLNKD

-649 KFIENLQQN
+649 KFIENLHQN

>member
-15 LLSTNSFAANE
+15 LLSTNSFASNE

-39 IDQSIN
+39 IDQSID

-81 LSGKSDANFED
+81 FSGKSGDKFED
-92 YLNSTISKLQKDGY
+92 YLNSTISKLKKDGY
-106 IPKEYKL
+106 IPEGYKL
-113 VDKQDILDNGYKVV
+113 VDQQDILDNGYKVV

-149 KTNELKTFNKIEK
+149 KTNELKTFNKIGD
-162 FEVTKAPSV
+162 FEVTKAPTV
-171 KIEDAKKVA
+171 KLEDAKKIA
-180 IEKLKGIKDFDE
+180 TDKLKSIKDFDE
-192 TKIKS
+192 SKVKS
-197 ETTVVDIDKLPT
+197 ETSVINIDTLST
-209 KFTQNKGLA
+209 KFTQSKGLVVA
-218 VSHVFEYEGTKVYVD
+218 YVFEYEDTKVYVD
-233 ANTKELLGADKLKSN
+233 ANTKEFLGADKLKAN
-248 DDTQS
+248 TE
-253 KKQYLVSR
+253 KQFIVSR
-261 IYGKD
+261 INGKN
-266 RIDTSIQIA
+266 RIDTSIEIA
-275 KSYIKTSEFAILAN
+275 KTYIKSTEFAILAN

-314 AIKADKGL
+314 AIKADKSL

-345 EVATQLLPKE
+345 EVAIKLLPE
-355 SKVKSYKGADRYAT
+355 NSKVKSYKGADRYAT

-418 VTKQALKDSKIK
+418 VTKQALKNTKIN

-447 ELPQVIERISGND
+447 ELPQVIERIAGND
-460 RYETSLKIADK
+460 RYETSLKIAGK

-515 TQQYLEKSKI
+515 TQEYLDNSKI
-525 VQVAIIGGEKTVSKQ
+525 VQIAIIGGEKTVSKQ

-549 PNVATSVTFTYT
+549 PNVATSVKFTYT
-561 KDGKKITREL
+561 KDGKKVTREL

-584 ENKKHVTGERLKS
+584 EHEKYVTGERLKS

-606 GANGKTKVAVSVN
+606 GANGRTKVAVSVN
-619 IDKDEVVIDD
+619 IEKDEVVIDD
-629 AILEKGAKLNKD
+629 AITEKGATLNKD
-641 NDLAKQYI
+641 NELAKQYI

>member
-26 TQKLDAIKKLGLK
+26 TKKLDAIEKLGLK
-39 IDQSIN
+39 IDQSID
-45 KSNLKDEIK
+45 KTNLADEIK
-54 LQNGITL
+54 LQSGITL
-61 KFDKEGKLIGID
+61 KFDKEGKLVGIN

-81 LSGKSDANFED
+81 LSGKSYDKFED
-92 YLNSTISKLQKDGY
+92 YLNNTITKLKKDGY
-106 IPKEYKL
+106 IPEGYKL
-113 VDKQDILDNGYKVV
+113 VDQQDILDNGYKVV

-149 KTNELKTFNKIEK
+149 KTNELKNFNKIGD
-162 FEVTKAPSV
+162 FEVTKKPSV

-192 TKIKS
+192 TKVKS

-209 KFTQNKGLA
+209 KFTQNNGLK
-218 VSHVFEYEGTKVYVD
+218 VSYVFEYEGTKVYVD

-248 DDTQS
+248 ADTQS
-253 KKQYLVSR
+253 KKQYVVSR

-303 KKYNAPILLTD
+303 KKFNAPILLTD
-314 AIKADKGL
+314 SKVADKSL

-345 EVATQLLPKE
+345 EVAKQLLPEK
-355 SKVKSYKGADRYAT
+355 SKVRSFKGADRYAT

-389 NFADSLSIGAFATK
+389 NFADSLSIGAYATK

-410 VQKDKIND
+410 VQKNKIND

-447 ELPQVIERISGND
+447 ELPQVIERIAGND

-471 FYKDAQGAYLAS
+471 FYKDAEGAYLAS

-494 PIAARFDVPL
+494 PIAAKFNVPL

-515 TQQYLEKSKI
+515 TLEYLEKSKI
-525 VQVAIIGGEKTVSKQ
+525 IQVAIIGGEKTVSKQ

-549 PNVATSVTFTYT
+549 PNVATSVKFTYT
-561 KDGKKITREL
+561 KDGKKVTREL

-584 ENKKHVTGERLKS
+584 EHEKYVTGERLKS

-619 IDKDEVVIDD
+619 IEKNEVVIDD
-629 AILEKGAKLNKD
+629 AILEKGATLNKD
-641 NDLAKQYI
+641 NELAKQYI
-649 KFIENLQQN
+649 KFIENLKQN

>member
-1 MNKKLVAALTLSAL
+1 MNKKILAGVLLTSL
-15 LLSTNSFAANE
+15 LIGTNSFAANE
-26 TQKLDAIKKLGLK
+26 TKKIDTLEDFGLKLDSKLDK
-39 IDQSIN
+39 T
-45 KSNLKDEIK
+45 NLADEIK
-54 LQNGITL
+54 LENGVTL
-61 KFDKEGKLIGID
+61 KFDKEGKLIGIN

-81 LSGKSDANFED
+81 LSGKSDDKFED
-92 YLNSTISKLQKDGY
+92 YLNNTITKLKKDGY
-106 IPKEYKL
+106 IPEGYKL
-113 VDKQDILDNGYKVV
+113 VDQQDILDNGYKVV

-149 KTNELKTFNKIEK
+149 KTNELKTFNKIGD
-162 FEVTKAPSV
+162 FEVAKAPTA
-171 KIEDAKKVA
+171 KLEDAKKVA
-180 IEKLKGIKDFDE
+180 IEKLKSIKDFDE
-192 TKIKS
+192 TKVKS
-197 ETTVVDIDKLPT
+197 ETSVINIDNLPT
-209 KFTQNKGLA
+209 KFTKNKGLVVA
-218 VSHVFEYEGTKVYVD
+218 YVFEYEDTKVYVD

-248 DDTQS
+248 GNTQS
-253 KKQYLVSR
+253 KKPYVVSR

-314 AIKADKGL
+314 AIKADKSL

-345 EVATQLLPKE
+345 EVAKQLLPEK
-355 SKVKSYKGADRYAT
+355 SKVRSFKGADRYAT

-389 NFADSLSIGAFATK
+389 NFADSLSIGAYATK

-410 VQKDKIND
+410 VQKNKIND

-447 ELPQVIERISGND
+447 ELPQVIERIAGND

-471 FYKDAQGAYLAS
+471 FYKDAEGAYLAS

-494 PIAARFDVPL
+494 PIAAKFDVPL

-515 TQQYLEKSKI
+515 TLEYLEKSKI
-525 VQVAIIGGEKTVSKQ
+525 IQVAIIGGEKTVSKQ
-540 IQQELAKTN
+540 IQQELAKN
-549 PNVATSVTFTYT
+549 NQEVATTVTFTYT
-561 KDGKKITREL
+561 KDGKKVTREL
-571 TNAEANELAKLMN
+571 TNAEANELSKLMN
-584 ENKKHVTGERLKS
+584 EHGKYVKDQRLKS

-606 GANGKTKVAVSVN
+606 GANGRTKVAVSVN
-619 IDKDEVVIDD
+619 IEKDEVVIDD
-629 AILEKGAKLNKD
+629 AILEKGATLNKD
-641 NDLAKQYI
+641 NELAKQYI
-649 KFIENLQQN
+649 KFIENLKQN

>member
-1 MNKKLVAALTLSAL
+1 MNKKIVVALTLSAL
-15 LLSTNSFAANE
+15 LLSTHSFAANE
-26 TQKLDAIKKLGLK
+26 TKKLDAIEKLGLK
-39 IDQSIN
+39 IDQSID
-45 KSNLKDEIK
+45 KTNLADEIK
-54 LQNGITL
+54 LQNKITL
-61 KFDKEGKLIGID
+61 KFDKEGKLVGID

-81 LSGKSDANFED
+81 LSGKSDDKFED
-92 YLNSTISKLQKDGY
+92 YLNNTITKLKKDGY
-106 IPKEYKL
+106 IPEGYKL
-113 VDKQDILDNGYKVV
+113 VDQQDILDNGYKVV

-149 KTNELKTFNKIEK
+149 KTNEFKTFNKTEK

-171 KIEDAKKVA
+171 KLEDAKKVA
-180 IEKLKGIKDFDE
+180 IEKLKDIKGFDE
-192 TKIKS
+192 TKVKS

-209 KFTQNKGLA
+209 KFTQNKGLVVA
-218 VSHVFEYEGTKVYVD
+218 YVFEYEGTKVYVD
-233 ANTKELLGADKLKSN
+233 DNTKELLGADKLKSN
-248 DDTQS
+248 DNTQS
-253 KKQYLVSR
+253 TKPYIVSR
-261 IYGKD
+261 IFGKD

-303 KKYNAPILLTD
+303 KKFNAPILLTD
-314 AIKADKGL
+314 ATKADKGL

-345 EVATQLLPKE
+345 EVAKQLLPKG
-355 SKVKSYKGADRYAT
+355 SKVRSFKGSDRYAT
-369 NAEIIKEFKDA
+369 NAEIIKEYKDA

-389 NFADSLSIGAFATK
+389 NFADSLSIGAYATK

-410 VQKDKIND
+410 VQKNKIND
-418 VTKQALKDSKIK
+418 VTKKALKNTKIK

-447 ELPQVIERISGND
+447 ELPQVIERIAGND

-494 PIAARFDVPL
+494 PIAAKFNVPL

-515 TQQYLEKSKI
+515 TLEYLEKSKI
-525 VQVAIIGGEKTVSKQ
+525 IQVAIIGGEKTVSKE
-540 IQQELAKTN
+540 IQQELAKN
-549 PNVATSVTFTYT
+549 NQEVATSVTFTYT
-561 KDGKKITREL
+561 KDGKKVTRKL
-571 TNAEANELAKLMN
+571 TNAEANKLAKLMN
-584 ENKKHVTGERLKS
+584 EHDKYVKDQRLKS

-606 GANGKTKVAVSVN
+606 GANGRTKVAVSVN
-619 IDKDEVVIDD
+619 IEKDEVVIDD

>member
-1 MNKKLVAALTLSAL
+1 MNKKILAGVLLTSL
-15 LLSTNSFAANE
+15 LIGTNSFAANE
-26 TQKLDAIKKLGLK
+26 TKKIDTLEDFGLKLDSKLDK
-39 IDQSIN
+39 T
-45 KSNLKDEIK
+45 NLADEIK
-54 LQNGITL
+54 LENGVTL
-61 KFDKEGKLIGID
+61 KFDKDGKLVLLDG
-73 ALSSTEKL
+73 LSAKADIL
-81 LSGKSDANFED
+81 KAKSDEKFED
-92 YLNSTISKLQKDGY
+92 YKNKTLDMLKKEGY

-113 VDKQDILDNGYKVV
+113 VDKQNILDNGYKVV

-149 KTNELKTFNKIEK
+149 KTNELKNFNKIGD
-162 FEVTKAPSV
+162 FEVTKKPSV

-192 TKIKS
+192 TKVKS

-209 KFTQNKGLA
+209 KFTQNNGLK
-218 VSHVFEYEGTKVYVD
+218 VSYVFEYEGTKVYVD

-248 DDTQS
+248 ADTQS
-253 KKQYLVSR
+253 KKQYVVSR

-314 AIKADKGL
+314 AIKADKSL

-345 EVATQLLPKE
+345 EVAKQLLPEK
-355 SKVKSYKGADRYAT
+355 SKVKSYKGSDRYAT

-418 VTKQALKDSKIK
+418 VTKQALKNSKIK

-447 ELPQVIERISGND
+447 ELPQVIERIAGND

-471 FYKDAQGAYLAS
+471 FYKDAEGAYLAS

-494 PIAARFDVPL
+494 PIAAKFDVPL

-515 TQQYLEKSKI
+515 TLEYLEKSKI
-525 VQVAIIGGEKTVSKQ
+525 IQVAIIGGEKTVSKQ
-540 IQQELAKTN
+540 IQQELAKN
-549 PNVATSVTFTYT
+549 NQEVAKTVTFTYT
-561 KDGKKITREL
+561 KDGKKVTREL

-584 ENKKHVTGERLKS
+584 EHDKYVKDPRLKS

-606 GANGKTKVAVSVN
+606 GANGKTKVAVLVN
-619 IDKDEVVIDD
+619 IEKDEVVIDD
-629 AILEKGAKLNKD
+629 AITEKGATLNKD
-641 NDLAKQYI
+641 NELAKQYI
-649 KFIENLQQN
+649 KFIKNLKQN

>member
-1 MNKKLVAALTLSAL
+1 MNKKIVAALTLSAL
-15 LLSTNSFAANE
+15 LLSTNSFASNE
-26 TQKLDAIKKLGLK
+26 TQKLDAIEKLGLK
-39 IDQSIN
+39 IDQSID
-45 KSNLKDEIK
+45 KTNLADEIK

-61 KFDKEGKLIGID
+61 KFDKDGKLVGIN

-81 LSGKSDANFED
+81 LSGKSDDKFED
-92 YLNSTISKLQKDGY
+92 YLNKTIDKLKKDGY
-106 IPKEYKL
+106 IPEGYKL

-149 KTNELKTFNKIEK
+149 KTNELKAFNKIEE

-171 KIEDAKKVA
+171 KLEDAKKVA
-180 IEKLKGIKDFDE
+180 IEKLKSIKGFNE
-192 TKIKS
+192 TKVKS
-197 ETTVVDIDKLPT
+197 KTTVVDVDKLPT
-209 KFTQNKGLA
+209 KFTQNKGLR
-218 VSHVFEYEGTKVYVD
+218 VSYVFEYEGTKVYVD
-233 ANTKELLGADKLKSN
+233 ANTKELLGADKLKS
-248 DDTQS
+248 DDNTQS
-253 KKQYLVSR
+253 TKQYVVSR
-261 IYGKD
+261 INGKD
-266 RIDTSIQIA
+266 RMDTSIQIA

-314 AIKADKGL
+314 AKTADKGL

-345 EVATQLLPKE
+345 EVAKQLLPKG

-369 NAEIIKEFKDA
+369 NAEIIKEFKNA

-389 NFADSLSIGAFATK
+389 NFADSLSIGAYATK

-410 VQKDKIND
+410 VQKNKIND

-447 ELPQVIERISGND
+447 ELPQVIERIAGND

-494 PIAARFDVPL
+494 PIAARLDVPL

-515 TQQYLEKSKI
+515 TQQYLENSKI
-525 VQVAIIGGEKTVSKQ
+525 VQVAIIGGEKTVSKE

-549 PNVATSVTFTYT
+549 PNVATSVKFTYT
-561 KDGKKITREL
+561 KDGKKFTREL

-584 ENKKHVTGERLKS
+584 EHDKYVKDQRLKS

-619 IDKDEVVIDD
+619 IGKDEVVIDD
-629 AILEKGAKLNKD
+629 AILEKGATLNKD

>member
-39 IDQSIN
+39 IDQSID

-61 KFDKEGKLIGID
+61 KFDKDGKLIGID

-81 LSGKSDANFED
+81 LSGKSDEKFED
-92 YLNSTISKLQKDGY
+92 YLNSTISKLQKEGY

-162 FEVTKAPSV
+162 FEVTKAPTA
-171 KIEDAKKVA
+171 KLEDARKVA

-192 TKIKS
+192 TKVKS

-209 KFTQNKGLA
+209 KFTQNKGLK
-218 VSHVFEYEGTKVYVD
+218 VSYVFEYEDTKVYVD
-233 ANTKELLGADKLKSN
+233 ADTKELLGADKLKSN
-248 DDTQS
+248 GNTKS
-253 KKQYLVSR
+253 TKLYVVSR

-314 AIKADKGL
+314 ANTADKGL

-345 EVATQLLPKE
+345 KVAKQLLPEK
-355 SKVKSYKGADRYAT
+355 SKVRSFKGADRYAT

-389 NFADSLSIGAFATK
+389 NFADSLSIGAYATK

-410 VQKDKIND
+410 VQKNKIND

-447 ELPQVIERISGND
+447 ELPQVIERIAGND

-494 PIAARFDVPL
+494 PIAAKFDVPL

-515 TQQYLEKSKI
+515 TLEYLEKSKI
-525 VQVAIIGGEKTVSKQ
+525 IQVAIIGGEKTVSKQ
-540 IQQELAKTN
+540 IQQELAKNN
-549 PNVATSVTFTYT
+549 PNVATSVKFTYT
-561 KDGKKITREL
+561 KDAKKITREL
-571 TNAEANELAKLMN
+571 TNAEANELARLMN
-584 ENKKHVTGERLKS
+584 EHDKYVKNPRLKS
-597 IFDNYFTLV
+597 VFDNYFTLV
-606 GANGKTKVAVSVN
+606 GANGRTKVAVSVN
-619 IDKDEVVIDD
+619 IEKNEVVIDD
-629 AILEKGAKLNKD
+629 AITEKGATLNKD
-641 NDLAKQYI
+641 NELAKQYI
-649 KFIENLQQN
+649 KFIKNLKQN

>member
-1 MNKKLVAALTLSAL
+1 MNKKILAGVLLTSL
-15 LLSTNSFAANE
+15 LIGTNSFAANE
-26 TQKLDAIKKLGLK
+26 TKKLDAIEKLGLK
-39 IDQSIN
+39 IDQSID
-45 KSNLKDEIK
+45 KTNLADEIK
-54 LQNGITL
+54 LQNKITL
-61 KFDKEGKLIGID
+61 KFDKEGKLVGID

-81 LSGKSDANFED
+81 LSGKSDDKFED
-92 YLNSTISKLQKDGY
+92 YLKNTITKLKKDGY
-106 IPKEYKL
+106 IPEGYKL
-113 VDKQDILDNGYKVV
+113 VDQQDILDNGYKVV

-149 KTNELKTFNKIEK
+149 KTNELKAFNKIEE
-162 FEVTKAPSV
+162 FEVTKAPTV
-171 KIEDAKKVA
+171 KLEDAKKVA
-180 IEKLKGIKDFDE
+180 IEKLKGIKGFDE
-192 TKIKS
+192 TKVKS

-218 VSHVFEYEGTKVYVD
+218 VSYVFEYEGTKVYVD

-248 DDTQS
+248 GNTQS
-253 KKQYLVSR
+253 TKQYLVSR

-314 AIKADKGL
+314 ATTADKSL

-345 EVATQLLPKE
+345 EVANQLLPKG

-369 NAEIIKEFKDA
+369 NAEIIKEYKDA

-410 VQKDKIND
+410 VQKNKIND
-418 VTKQALKDSKIK
+418 VTKKALKNTKIK

-447 ELPQVIERISGND
+447 ELPQVIERIAGND

-471 FYKDAQGAYLAS
+471 FYKDAKGAYLAS

-494 PIAARFDVPL
+494 PIAAKFNVPL

-515 TQQYLEKSKI
+515 TLEYLEKSKI
-525 VQVAIIGGEKTVSKQ
+525 IQVAIIGGEKTVSKE
-540 IQQELAKTN
+540 IQQELAKN
-549 PNVATSVTFTYT
+549 NQEVATSVKFTYT
-561 KDGKKITREL
+561 KDGKKVTREL
-571 TNAEANELAKLMN
+571 TNVEANKLAKLMN
-584 ENKKHVTGERLKS
+584 EHDKYVKDQRLKS

-619 IDKDEVVIDD
+619 IGKDEVVIDD
-629 AILEKGAKLNKD
+629 AITEKGATLKKD
-641 NDLAKQYI
+641 NELAKQYI
-649 KFIENLQQN
+649 KFIENLKQN

>member
-1 MNKKLVAALTLSAL
+1 MNKKILAGVLLTSL
-15 LLSTNSFAANE
+15 LIGTNSFAANE
-26 TQKLDAIKKLGLK
+26 TKKIDTLEDFGLKLDSKLDK
-39 IDQSIN
+39 T
-45 KSNLKDEIK
+45 NLADEIK
-54 LQNGITL
+54 LENGVTL
-61 KFDKEGKLIGID
+61 KFDKDGKLVLLDG
-73 ALSSTEKL
+73 LSAKADIL
-81 LSGKSDANFED
+81 KAKSDEKFED
-92 YLNSTISKLQKDGY
+92 YKNKTLDMLKKEGY

-113 VDKQDILDNGYKVV
+113 VDEQDILDNGYKVV

-162 FEVTKAPSV
+162 FEVTKAPTV
-171 KIEDAKKVA
+171 KLEDAKKVA
-180 IEKLKGIKDFDE
+180 IEKLKSIKDFDE
-192 TKIKS
+192 TKVKS
-197 ETTVVDIDKLPT
+197 ETSVINIDNLPT
-209 KFTQNKGLA
+209 KFTKNKGLVVA
-218 VSHVFEYEGTKVYVD
+218 YVFEYEDTKVYVD

-248 DDTQS
+248 DNTQS
-253 KKQYLVSR
+253 TKPYVVSR

-266 RIDTSIQIA
+266 RIGTSIQIA

-303 KKYNAPILLTD
+303 KKFNAPILLTD

-345 EVATQLLPKE
+345 EVAKQLLPEK
-355 SKVKSYKGADRYAT
+355 SKVRSFKGADRYAT

-389 NFADSLSIGAFATK
+389 NFADSLSIGAYATK

-410 VQKDKIND
+410 VQKNKISD

-447 ELPQVIERISGND
+447 ELPQVIERIAGND

-471 FYKDAQGAYLAS
+471 FYKDAEGAYLAS

-494 PIAARFDVPL
+494 PIAAKFDVPL

-515 TQQYLEKSKI
+515 TLEYLEKSKI
-525 VQVAIIGGEKTVSKQ
+525 IQVAIIGGEKTVSKQ
-540 IQQELAKTN
+540 IQQELDKTN
-549 PNVATSVTFTYT
+549 PNVVTSVKFTYT
-561 KDGKKITREL
+561 KDGKKVTREL
-571 TNAEANELAKLMN
+571 TNAEAKVLAKLMK
-584 ENKKHVTGERLKS
+584 EHDKYVKDKRLKS
-597 IFDNYFTLV
+597 IFNNYFTLV
-606 GANGKTKVAVSVN
+606 GANGRTKVAVSVN
-619 IDKDEVVIDD
+619 IEKDEVVIDD
-629 AILEKGAKLNKD
+629 AINEKGATLNKD
-641 NDLAKQYI
+641 NELAKQYI
-649 KFIENLQQN
+649 KFIENLKQN

>member
-26 TQKLDAIKKLGLK
+26 TQKLDAMKKLGLK
-39 IDQSIN
+39 INQSID

-81 LSGKSDANFED
+81 FSGKSGDKFED

-106 IPKEYKL
+106 IPEGYKL
-113 VDKQDILDNGYKVV
+113 VDQQDILDNGYKVV

-149 KTNELKTFNKIEK
+149 KTNELKTFNKIGD
-162 FEVTKAPSV
+162 FEVTKAPTV
-171 KIEDAKKVA
+171 KLEDAKKIA
-180 IEKLKGIKDFDE
+180 TDKLKSIKDFDE
-192 TKIKS
+192 SKVKS
-197 ETTVVDIDKLPT
+197 ETSVINIDTLST
-209 KFTQNKGLA
+209 KFTQSKGLVVA
-218 VSHVFEYEGTKVYVD
+218 YVFEYEDTKVYVD
-233 ANTKELLGADKLKSN
+233 ANTKEFLGADKLKAN
-248 DDTQS
+248 TE
-253 KKQYLVSR
+253 KQFIVSR
-261 IYGKD
+261 INGKD

-314 AIKADKGL
+314 AIKTDKSL

-345 EVATQLLPKE
+345 EVAKQLLPEK

-369 NAEIIKEFKDA
+369 NAEIIKAFKDA

-418 VTKQALKDSKIK
+418 VTKQALKNSKIK

-447 ELPQVIERISGND
+447 ELPQVIERIAGND

-471 FYKDAQGAYLAS
+471 FYKNAQGAYLAS

-515 TQQYLEKSKI
+515 TQEYLDNSKI
-525 VQVAIIGGEKTVSKQ
+525 VQIAIIGGEKTVSKQ

-549 PNVATSVTFTYT
+549 PNVATSVKFTYT
-561 KDGKKITREL
+561 KDGKKVTREL

-584 ENKKHVTGERLKS
+584 EHEKYVTGERLKS
-597 IFDNYFTLV
+597 IFDNYFTLI

-619 IDKDEVVIDD
+619 IEKDEVVIDD
-629 AILEKGAKLNKD
+629 AILEKGATLNKD
-641 NDLAKQYI
+641 NELAKQYI

>member
-1 MNKKLVAALTLSAL
+1 MKNFKNFKIVVLAFILALTI
-15 LLSTNSFAANE
+15 ST
-26 TQKLDAIKKLGLK
+26 
-39 IDQSIN
+39 
-45 KSNLKDEIK
+45 
-54 LQNGITL
+54 
-61 KFDKEGKLIGID
+61 
-73 ALSSTEKL
+73 
-81 LSGKSDANFED
+81 
-92 YLNSTISKLQKDGY
+92 
-106 IPKEYKL
+106 P
-113 VDKQDILDNGYKVV
+113 
-127 FEKENSFNVKN
+127 
-138 PYNIITVSFDK
+138 
-149 KTNELKTFNKIEK
+149 TF
-162 FEVTKAPSV
+162 
-171 KIEDAKKVA
+171 
-180 IEKLKGIKDFDE
+180 
-192 TKIKS
+192 
-197 ETTVVDIDKLPT
+197 
-209 KFTQNKGLA
+209 
-218 VSHVFEYEGTKVYVD
+218 
-233 ANTKELLGADKLKSN
+233 
-248 DDTQS
+248 S
-253 KKQYLVSR
+253 KKQIEKVSIEGKNRYETAIQISKKSYPKTSDTAIIVNSERIADSLSVGVLAHKINSPILLTDFAKINQSTLKEIQRLKSTNIILVGGTQSISKSQETNLIKQGYNVRR
-261 IYGKD
+261 ISGKD

-314 AIKADKGL
+314 AIKADKSL

-345 EVATQLLPKE
+345 EVAIQLLPEK

-369 NAEIIKEFKDA
+369 NAEIIKEFNDV

-447 ELPQVIERISGND
+447 ELPQVIERIAGND

-515 TQQYLEKSKI
+515 TQEYLDNSKI
-525 VQVAIIGGEKTVSKQ
+525 VQIAIIGGEKTVSKQ
-540 IQQELAKTN
+540 IQQELAKIN
-549 PNVATSVTFTYT
+549 PNVATSVKFTYT
-561 KDGKKITREL
+561 KDGKKVTREL

-584 ENKKHVTGERLKS
+584 EHDKYVKDLRLKS

-619 IDKDEVVIDD
+619 IEKDEVVIDD
-629 AILEKGAKLNKD
+629 AILEKGATLNKD
-641 NDLAKQYI
+641 NELAKQYI

>member
-1 MNKKLVAALTLSAL
+1 MNKKIIVGLMITATF
-15 LLSTNSFAANE
+15 LSTTSLASNE
-26 TQKLDAIKKLGLK
+26 SKKLETLKNFDLK
-39 IDQSIN
+39 IDEQIDKN
-45 KSNLKDEIK
+45 NLKDEIV
-54 LQNGITL
+54 LQNGVRL
-61 KFDKEGKLIGID
+61 KFDEKGNLIEYD
-73 ALSSTEKL
+73 ALNNTAKIRTRSV
-81 LSGKSDANFED
+81 DANFGD
-92 YLNSTISKLQKDGY
+92 YLNSTISKLQKEGY

-138 PYNIITVSFDK
+138 PYNIIIVSFDK
-149 KTNELKTFNKIEK
+149 KTNELKTFNKIGD
-162 FEVTKAPSV
+162 FEVTKAPTA

-180 IEKLKGIKDFDE
+180 IEKLKSIKDFDE
-192 TKIKS
+192 TKVKS
-197 ETTVVDIDKLPT
+197 ETSVINIDNLST
-209 KFTQNKGLA
+209 KFTKNKGLVVA
-218 VSHVFEYEGTKVYVD
+218 YVFEYEDTKVYVD
-233 ANTKELLGADKLKSN
+233 ANTKELLGSDKLKSN
-248 DDTQS
+248 ANTQS
-253 KKQYLVSR
+253 TKPYVVSR

-275 KSYIKTSEFAILAN
+275 KSYIKSSEFAILAN

-303 KKYNAPILLTD
+303 KKFNAPILLTD
-314 AIKADKGL
+314 AKTADKGL

-345 EVATQLLPKE
+345 EVATQLLPE
-355 SKVKSYKGADRYAT
+355 GSKVKSYKGADRYAT

-389 NFADSLSIGAFATK
+389 NFADSLSIGAYATK

-410 VQKDKIND
+410 VQKNKIND
-418 VTKQALKDSKIK
+418 VTKQALKNSKIK

-447 ELPQVIERISGND
+447 ELPQVIERIAGND

-471 FYKDAQGAYLAS
+471 FYKDAEGAYLAS

-494 PIAARFDVPL
+494 PIAAKFDVPL

-515 TQQYLEKSKI
+515 TLEYLEKSKI
-525 VQVAIIGGEKTVSKQ
+525 IQVAIIGGEKTVSKQ
-540 IQQELAKTN
+540 IQQELAKN
-549 PNVATSVTFTYT
+549 NQEVAKTVTFTYT
-561 KDGKKITREL
+561 KDGKKVTREL

-584 ENKKHVTGERLKS
+584 EHDKYVKNPRLKS
-597 IFDNYFTLV
+597 IFNNYFTLV
-606 GANGKTKVAVSVN
+606 GANGRTKVAVSVN
-619 IDKDEVVIDD
+619 IEKDEVVIDD
-629 AILEKGAKLNKD
+629 AILEKGATLNKD
-641 NDLAKQYI
+641 NELAKQYI
-649 KFIENLQQN
+649 KFIENLKQN

>member
-1 MNKKLVAALTLSAL
+1 MNKKILAGVLLTSL
-15 LLSTNSFAANE
+15 LIGTNSFAANE
-26 TQKLDAIKKLGLK
+26 TKKIDTLEDFGLKLDSKLDK
-39 IDQSIN
+39 T
-45 KSNLKDEIK
+45 NLADEIK
-54 LQNGITL
+54 LENGVTL
-61 KFDKEGKLIGID
+61 KFDKDGKLVLLDG
-73 ALSSTEKL
+73 LSAKADIL
-81 LSGKSDANFED
+81 KAKSDEKFEGYKNKTLD
-92 YLNSTISKLQKDGY
+92 MLKKEGY

-113 VDKQDILDNGYKVV
+113 VDEQDILDNGYKVV
-127 FEKENSFNVKN
+127 FEKENSYNIKN

-149 KTNELKTFNKIEK
+149 KTNELKTFNRIGD
-162 FEVTKAPSV
+162 FEVTKAPTV
-171 KIEDAKKVA
+171 KLADAKKVA
-180 IEKLKGIKDFDE
+180 IEKLKSIKDFDE

-197 ETTVVDIDKLPT
+197 EISVINIDNLPT
-209 KFTQNKGLA
+209 KFTKNKGLVVA
-218 VSHVFEYEGTKVYVD
+218 YVFEYEDTKVYVD

-248 DDTQS
+248 ADTQS
-253 KKQYLVSR
+253 TKPYIVSR
-261 IYGKD
+261 IFGKD

-314 AIKADKGL
+314 AKTADKSL

-345 EVATQLLPKE
+345 EVAKQLLPEK
-355 SKVKSYKGADRYAT
+355 SKVRSFKGADRYAT

-389 NFADSLSIGAFATK
+389 NFADSLSIGAYATK

-447 ELPQVIERISGND
+447 ELPQVIERIAGND

-471 FYKDAQGAYLAS
+471 FYKDAEGAYLAS

-494 PIAARFDVPL
+494 PIAAKFDVPL

-515 TQQYLEKSKI
+515 TLEYLEKSKI
-525 VQVAIIGGEKTVSKQ
+525 IQVAIIGGEKTVSKQ
-540 IQQELAKTN
+540 IQQELAKN
-549 PNVATSVTFTYT
+549 NQEVATSVKFTYT
-561 KDGKKITREL
+561 KDGKKVTREL

-584 ENKKHVTGERLKS
+584 EHDKYVKDPRLKS

-619 IDKDEVVIDD
+619 IEKDEVVIDD
-629 AILEKGAKLNKD
+629 AITEKGATLNKD
-641 NDLAKQYI
+641 NELAKQYI
-649 KFIENLQQN
+649 KFIKNLKQN

>member
-1 MNKKLVAALTLSAL
+1 MNKKIIAGLMITATF
-15 LLSTNSFAANE
+15 LSTTSLASNE
-26 TQKLDAIKKLGLK
+26 SKKLETLKNFDLK
-39 IDQSIN
+39 IDEQIDKN
-45 KSNLKDEIK
+45 NLKDEIV
-54 LQNGITL
+54 LQNGVRL
-61 KFDKEGKLIGID
+61 KFDEKGNLVEYD
-73 ALSSTEKL
+73 ALNITAKIRTRSVEAK
-81 LSGKSDANFED
+81 FED

-192 TKIKS
+192 TKVKS

-209 KFTQNKGLA
+209 KFTQNEGLK
-218 VSHVFEYEGTKVYVD
+218 VSYVFEYEGTKVYVD

-248 DDTQS
+248 ADTQS
-253 KKQYLVSR
+253 KKQYVVSR

-266 RIDTSIQIA
+266 RIGTSIQIA

-314 AIKADKGL
+314 AKTADKGL

-345 EVATQLLPKE
+345 EVAIQLLPEK

-369 NAEIIKEFKDA
+369 NAEIIKEFNDA

-430 KCYIVGGE
+430 KCYIIGGE

-447 ELPQVIERISGND
+447 ELPQVIERIAGND

-494 PIAARFDVPL
+494 PIAAKFDVPL

-515 TQQYLEKSKI
+515 TQEYLDNSKI
-525 VQVAIIGGEKTVSKQ
+525 VQVAIIGGEKTVSKE

-549 PNVATSVTFTYT
+549 PNVATSVKFTYT
-561 KDGKKITREL
+561 KDGKKVTREL

-584 ENKKHVTGERLKS
+584 EHEKYVTGERLKS

-606 GANGKTKVAVSVN
+606 GANGRTKVAVSVN
-619 IDKDEVVIDD
+619 IEKDEVVIDD
-629 AILEKGAKLNKD
+629 AITEKGAKLNKD
-641 NDLAKQYI
+641 NELAKQYI

>member
-1 MNKKLVAALTLSAL
+1 MNKKIVAALTLSAL
-15 LLSTNSFAANE
+15 LLSTNSFASNE
-26 TQKLDAIKKLGLK
+26 TQKLDAIEKLGLK
-39 IDQSIN
+39 IDQSID
-45 KSNLKDEIK
+45 KTNLADEIK

-61 KFDKEGKLIGID
+61 KFDKDGKLVGID

-81 LSGKSDANFED
+81 LSGKTDDKFED
-92 YLNSTISKLQKDGY
+92 YLNSTIAKLKKDGY
-106 IPKEYKL
+106 IPEGYKL

-149 KTNELKTFNKIEK
+149 KTNELKTFNKIEE

-171 KIEDAKKVA
+171 KLEDAKKVA
-180 IEKLKGIKDFDE
+180 IEKLKGIKGFDE
-192 TKIKS
+192 TKVKS

-209 KFTQNKGLA
+209 KFTQNKGLK
-218 VSHVFEYEGTKVYVD
+218 VSYVFEYEGTKVYVD
-233 ANTKELLGADKLKSN
+233 ANTNELLGAEKLKS
-248 DDTQS
+248 DDNTQS
-253 KKQYLVSR
+253 TKQYVVSR
-261 IYGKD
+261 INGKN

-275 KSYIKTSEFAILAN
+275 KSYIKSSEFAILAN

-314 AIKADKGL
+314 AKTADKGL

-345 EVATQLLPKE
+345 EVAKQLLPEK

-389 NFADSLSIGAFATK
+389 NFADSLSIGAYATK

-410 VQKDKIND
+410 VQKNKIND

-447 ELPQVIERISGND
+447 ELPQVIERIAGND

-515 TQQYLEKSKI
+515 TQQYLENSKI
-525 VQVAIIGGEKTVSKQ
+525 VQVAIIGGEKTVSKE

-549 PNVATSVTFTYT
+549 PNVATSVKFTYT
-561 KDGKKITREL
+561 KDGKKFTREL

-584 ENKKHVTGERLKS
+584 EHDKYVKDLRLKS

-619 IDKDEVVIDD
+619 IEKDEVVIDD
-629 AILEKGAKLNKD
+629 AILEKGATLNKD